1 MKTIKIGNLA
11 IPDQEDYLAIIK
23 QTISELG
30 YSVSFYPLS
39 DDLFGQNENDID
51 IIVLEPR
58 IVRWEWL
65 DVLIQSRRFYT
76 NIPVILFLRSY
87 ASPQSMFLTLSGDS
101 SVFLFN
107 GEDMLIENFHK
118 VIHALEMSRK
128 QILFVDDD
136 VHILRAYERSFRKTA
151 WKVLTIPSA
160 KKALE
165 IIQSENI
172 HMVITDIKMPGMHG
186 FELIKEIRKYK
197 QDLPVIVCS
206 GYQGM
211 RDDADILLNKVAGFF
226 EKPVDLEILK
236 SKIKDVF
243 KNSGRI
249 NNQFGA

>member
-11 IPDQEDYLAIIK
+11 IPEQEDYLEIIK
-23 QTISELG
+23 RTIGELG

-39 DDLFGQNENDID
+39 DDLFGQNERDID
-51 IIVLEPR
+51 VIVLEPR

-65 DVLIQSRRFYT
+65 DVLIQSRRFYA
-76 NIPVILFLRSY
+76 NIPVILFLRNYS
-87 ASPQSMFLTLSGDS
+87 SPQSMFLTLSGDS

-128 QILFVDDD
+128 HILFVDDD
-136 VHILRAYERSFRKTA
+136 VRILRSYERSFRKTA
-151 WKVLTIPSA
+151 WKVMTIPSA

-165 IIQSENI
+165 IIQTENI

-186 FELIKEIRKYK
+186 FELIKEIRKQK
-197 QDLPVIVCS
+197 KELPIIICS
-206 GYQGM
+206 GYHGM
-211 RDDADILLNKVAGFF
+211 RQDADILLNNVTGFF

-236 SKIKDVF
+236 TKIKEVF
-243 KNSGRI
+243 KKKG
-249 NNQFGA
+249 